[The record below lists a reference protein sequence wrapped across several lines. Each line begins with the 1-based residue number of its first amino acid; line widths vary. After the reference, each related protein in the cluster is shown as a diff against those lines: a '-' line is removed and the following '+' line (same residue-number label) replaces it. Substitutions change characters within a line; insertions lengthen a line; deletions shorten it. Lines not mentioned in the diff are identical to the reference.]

1 ARRVVEVPRVIG
13 RRDRVVLDADHHQ
26 SVDATG
32 DIDRSVL
39 ENAVR
44 GSEWHGGRDAT
55 VDVGLHRA
63 RTTLGRLDHD
73 PLARM
78 HGDSGA
84 GRRSLT
90 PIGLDRR
97 EEGDPL
103 VLWSHAMQ
111 PVAAVRDGYLADRR
125 ADLRLRRSGKDRVA
139 AP

>member
-1 ARRVVEVPRVIG
+1 
-13 RRDRVVLDADHHQ
+13 
-26 SVDATG
+26 
-32 DIDRSVL
+32 
-39 ENAVR
+39 
-44 GSEWHGGRDAT
+44 
-55 VDVGLHRA
+55 
-63 RTTLGRLDHD
+63 
-73 PLARM
+73 M

-139 AP
+139 APRSAAAEDRRAVGGHVRALTHIRDRVAPIPELPIR